1 METQDFGR
9 EQRALDLAI
18 RLELGEA
25 TAEEMLEAANALSR
39 TSGDRL
45 RLENRVE
52 ALELALAF
60 FMRVM
65 KIFDDLDA
73 RSSLWWN
80 MRSAGNPLQFAVN
93 CSLVFDGGG
102 ADFEDLTPENLHILE
117 QAIKDVREDYLSAAG
132 GPMGEYDWA
141 LWLFCARIRARRP
154 RPQTIIPEELRPLFD
169 AAGAP
174 R

>member
-1 METQDFGR
+1 MT
-9 EQRALDLAI
+9 
-18 RLELGEA
+18 
-25 TAEEMLEAANALSR
+25 EAAGLLSH

-65 KIFDDLDA
+65 KIFADLDA
-73 RSSLWWN
+73 RGSLWWN
-80 MRSAGNPLQFAVN
+80 MQATGTPLQFAVN
-93 CSLVFDGGG
+93 CGLVFDPGT
-102 ADFEDLTPENLHILE
+102 DSEDLTPENLHILE
-117 QAIKDVREDYLSAAG
+117 RAIDDVRENYHSAAD

-141 LWLFCARIRARRP
+141 LWLFCARIRGRRP
-154 RPQTIIPEELRPLFD
+154 RPRTIIPEELRPLFD
-169 AAGAP
+169 AAGPP